1 MNGIHL
7 NLIFFVFLYI
17 KQDMQIHPH
26 VAGKTLV
33 YISLTVLVFV
43 FSCFKKKINP
53 FNSILKKDKQ
63 NLIFYIFF
71 ILKEY

>member
-1 MNGIHL
+1 
-7 NLIFFVFLYI
+7 
-17 KQDMQIHPH
+17 MQIHPH